1 MGSELGTIVD
11 LQRAID
17 DLKRA
22 DELLAGIPD
31 WMQELHAEHSTQK
44 GSIDELRAEM
54 DEAASDRRTAEAEVN
69 DLREKVKHFQEQIA
83 LVRNQREYGALLH
96 EIDMAKQQIS
106 DSEEKAIEAMERHD
120 TASKRLEEELESFEQ
135 LDERYSA
142 ELEKWEAQKPEVAQ
156 KASELR
162 DRVAVLKERLPRGRL
177 ALFERILKHRG
188 GAALA
193 PIREVARGGKSP
205 KIWSCGACN
214 YRVRPQTVVAI
225 QTQGTIE
232 TCDSCKRI
240 LYISED
246 DD

>member
-11 LQRAID
+11 LQQAID
-17 DLKRA
+17 ELKRA

-31 WMQELHAEHSTQK
+31 WMQELHAEHSKHK
-44 GSIDELRAEM
+44 GSIDELQAEM
-54 DEAASDRRTAEAEVN
+54 DEAASDRRAAEAEVN
-69 DLREKVKHFQEQIA
+69 DLRQKVKHFQEQIA

-96 EIDMAKQQIS
+96 EIDTAKQQIS

-120 TASKRLEEELESFEQ
+120 TASKRLEEELESFQQ

-142 ELEKWEAQKPEVAQ
+142 ELEKWEAQKPGVA
-156 KASELR
+156 KEATELR
-162 DRVAVLKERLPRGRL
+162 DRVAVLRERLPRARL
-177 ALFERILKHRG
+177 ALFDRILKHRG

-193 PIREVARGGKSP
+193 PVHVVARAGKSP
-205 KIWSCGACN
+205 TIWSCGACN

-240 LYISED
+240 LYISEGED
-246 DD
+246 